1 MYNFSAGPACLPEE
15 VLIRARDEMLD
26 WHGSGMSVMEMPFTS
41 DEYRQIESHASRTL
55 RDLVDLPDNYHILFL
70 QGGAYAHF
78 AILAMNLGGNHGAAD
93 YVQTGHW
100 STRAINEAGKIIR
113 VNIAAGSEASGFDH
127 IPAYSEWNLDP
138 DAAYCHITTN
148 ETASGLQYHWLPD
161 TGAVPLVADATSDFL
176 SRRIDITKFG
186 LLYASAQKNIGPTGL
201 TVIIIRD
208 DLLDRGMDIL
218 PAVFNYGLQARNN
231 SRINT
236 PPTWSIYMAG
246 LVFSWL
252 KERGGLDAMEKI
264 NREKAGRLYDYIDSD
279 HYYRCHIAPV
289 DRSLVNVCFSLA
301 DDSMTDVF
309 IREADTQ
316 GLRNLRG
323 HAQQGA
329 IRASLYNAMPVES
342 VDALV
347 EFMRD
352 FSSRHAVHRRS
363 TGRKPA

>member
-15 VLIRARDEMLD
+15 VLQKAGEDMPD
-26 WHGSGMSVMEMPFTS
+26 WQGSGISVMEMPFTC
-41 DEYRQIESHASRTL
+41 DEYRQIENHASKTL
-55 RDLVDLPDNYHILFL
+55 RGLIDLPDNYHILFL

-78 AILAMNLGGNHGAAD
+78 AILAMNLAGNHGAAD

-100 STRAINEAGKIIR
+100 STRAMNEASKIIG
-113 VNIAAGSEASGFDH
+113 VNVAASSAASGFDH
-127 IPAYSEWNLDP
+127 IPACSEWNLDA

-148 ETASGLQYHWLPD
+148 ETAGGLQYHWLPD
-161 TGAVPLVADATSDFL
+161 TGAVPLVADVTSDFL
-176 SRRIDITKFG
+176 SRKIDISKFG

-236 PPTWSIYMAG
+236 PPTWSIYIAG

-252 KERGGLDAMEKI
+252 NEQGGLDAIEKI

-279 HYYRCHIAPV
+279 DCYCCNIAPA
-289 DRSLVNVCFSLA
+289 DRSLVNVCFSLP
-301 DDSMTDVF
+301 DQGMTDAF
-309 IREADTQ
+309 LREADEQ

-329 IRASLYNAMPVES
+329 IRASLYNAMPAAG
-342 VDALV
+342 VDALI

-352 FSSRHAVHRRS
+352 FSSRHDVHRRN
-363 TGRKPA
+363 TGREPA